1 MVITRFY
8 FVILLIL
15 LNSYSVCF
23 PADIDMQII
32 AGFNNYHKQDH
43 WLSLQITGIGDDF
56 EGYVSASIQN
66 NVYGDQQIYST
77 PLSVFGDTK
86 KVEYLYIRPEVLG
99 QSLKVKLTDKDG
111 KMILEKESRLIVI
124 PAESTLVVTVS
135 QNEDALKNLPVNNI
149 DSSKKTYATNVSAE
163 NLPDRWK
170 GYDSVDV
177 VILGNF
183 SVDSLSESQKNALTN
198 WVRSG
203 GTLVI
208 SGGVDSQNFVGTFIE
223 PLLPV
228 KIIGTKILKAIP
240 SLSQR
245 FGYDFPNTTMIV
257 ALSSLKTDGKAI
269 VNEDDGLPIIAE
281 KKIGTGSIIFLCFD
295 YADPALKSWGG
306 NIELW
311 KTIIP
316 EQQKSANVK
325 YDSVFRLLSTQR
337 QLSIPSYKFIGGFLL
352 LYILCLGIVSYIFFE
367 RKKGFTWIIMILIT
381 TAFAIGAMGFSYTT
395 GEWLPIINDL
405 SIIDVYQ
412 DTTYAKVR
420 GYVNIFS
427 SAKTDLELDFTKTD
441 SIFFENPGIESTET
455 YWGNN
460 FRIVQGDVP
469 KIEIFYSSVTRR
481 NVNGMKAL
489 SSNLLYDESFVY
501 FNENISIKKQN
512 DENFM
517 VTSIMTYDLLD
528 CSLFIDGRY
537 AKIGRLRAND
547 QIDAKLDQAFSRNV
561 FDSYSVEDDK
571 KSKFINAIKPSLTG
585 NALIG
590 WMDDSAQRVL
600 TGMSTNGGYRSL
612 GMALV
617 IIHF

>member
-1 MVITRFY
+1 
-8 FVILLIL
+8 
-15 LNSYSVCF
+15 VCF

-32 AGFNNYHKQDH
+32 SGFNNYHKQDR
-43 WLSLQITGIGDDF
+43 WLPLQISGMGDDF
-56 EGYVSASIQN
+56 DGYVSVSIQN
-66 NVYGDQQIYST
+66 NIYGDQQIYT
-77 PLSVFGDTK
+77 APISVFGDTK
-86 KVEYLYIRPEVLG
+86 KVKYLYIRPERLG
-99 QSLKVKLTDKDG
+99 QIFNVKLTDKDG
-111 KMILEKESRLIVI
+111 KILLEKESRLTVI
-124 PAESTLVVTVS
+124 PSESTLVVTVN

-149 DSSKKTYATNVSAE
+149 DSSRKIYVTNVSAE

-170 GYDSVDV
+170 GYDSVDT

-183 SVDSLSESQKNALTN
+183 SVDSLSDSQKNALID
-198 WVRSG
+198 WVCSG
-203 GTLVI
+203 GTLI
-208 SGGVDSQNFVGTFIE
+208 TSGGVDSQNFVGTFIE

-269 VNEDDGLPIIAE
+269 ITEDDGLPIIAE
-281 KKIGTGSIIFLCFD
+281 RKVGAGSIIFLCFD
-295 YADPALKSWGG
+295 YADPAIKSWGG
-306 NIELW
+306 NSELW

-316 EQQKSANVK
+316 ETQKPTNVK
-325 YDSVFRLLSTQR
+325 YDSVFRLLSAQR

-367 RKKGFTWIIMILIT
+367 RKKGLTWIIIILIT
-381 TAFAIGAMGFSYTT
+381 TTFAIGAMGFSYTT

-412 DTTYAKVR
+412 DTPRTQIR

-427 SAKTDLELDFTKTD
+427 SAKTDLKLDFTRTD
-441 SIFFENPGIESTET
+441 SIFFENPGIEGTET

-460 FRIVQGDVP
+460 FKLVQGDVP
-469 KIEIFYSSVTRR
+469 KIEIY
-481 NVNGMKAL
+481 GMKAL
-489 SSNLLYDESFVY
+489 SSHLLYDESFVY
-501 FNENISIKKQN
+501 FNDNVSVKKQN

-517 VTSIMTYDLLD
+517 VASLMTYDLLD
-528 CSLFIDGRY
+528 CYLFLDGRY
-537 AKIGRLRAND
+537 TKIGRLSADD
-547 QIDAKLDQAFSRNV
+547 QIDIKLNQTFSGNI
-561 FDSYSVEDDK
+561 FDSYSVEDDT
-571 KSKFINAIKPSLTG
+571 KSRFINAIKPVITG

-590 WMDDSAQRVL
+590 WIDGSAL
-600 TGMSTNGGYRSL
+600 KTSAGMNVDGGYKSS

>member
-15 LNSYSVCF
+15 LNSHSVCF

-32 AGFNNYHKQDH
+32 AGFNNYHKQDR
-43 WLSLQITGIGDDF
+43 WLPLQITCLCDDF
-56 EGYVSASIQN
+56 DGYVSASIQN

-77 PLSVFGDTK
+77 PISIFGDTK
-86 KVEYLYIRPEVLG
+86 KVKYLYIRPERLG
-99 QSLKVKLTDKDG
+99 QSIDIKLTDKDG
-111 KMILEKESRLIVI
+111 KILLEKESRLTVI
-124 PAESTLVVTVS
+124 PTESTLVVTVN
-135 QNEDALKNLPVNNI
+135 QNEDALKNFINNI
-149 DSSKKTYATNVSAE
+149 DSSRKIYVTNVSAE

-170 GYDSVDV
+170 GYDSVDT

-183 SVDSLSESQKNALTN
+183 SADSLSDSQKNALID
-198 WVRSG
+198 WVCSG
-203 GTLVI
+203 GTLI
-208 SGGVDSQNFVGTFIE
+208 TSGGVDSQNFVGTFIE

-257 ALSSLKTDGKAI
+257 TLSSLKTDGKAI
-269 VNEDDGLPIIAE
+269 ITEDDGLPIIAE
-281 KKIGTGSIIFLCFD
+281 RKVGAGRIIFLCFD
-295 YADPALKSWGG
+295 YADPTLKFWGG
-306 NIELW
+306 NSELW
-311 KTIIP
+311 KMIIP
-316 EQQKSANVK
+316 EPQKQANVK
-325 YDSVFRLLSTQR
+325 YDSVFRLLSAQR
-337 QLSIPSYKFIGGFLL
+337 QLSIPSYKFIGEFLL
-352 LYILCLGIVSYIFFE
+352 LYILCLGIVSNIIFK
-367 RKKGFTWIIMILIT
+367 RKKGLTWIIMLLIT
-381 TAFAIGAMGFSYTT
+381 TAFALCAIGFSYIT

-412 DTTYAKVR
+412 DTPHAKIR

-427 SAKTDLELDFTKTD
+427 SAKTDLKLDFTRTD
-441 SIFFENPGIESTET
+441 SIFFENPGIEGTET

-460 FRIVQGDVP
+460 FKLVQGDVP
-469 KIEIFYSSVTRR
+469 KIEIFFSSVTRR

-489 SSNLLYDESFVY
+489 SSHLLYDESFVY
-501 FNENISIKKQN
+501 FNENVSVKEQG

-517 VTSIMTYDLLD
+517 VTSLMTYDLLD
-528 CSLFIDGRY
+528 CYLFMDGRY
-537 AKIGRLRAND
+537 TKIGRLRADD
-547 QIDAKLDQAFSRNV
+547 QIDIKLNQTFSGNV

-571 KSKFINAIKPSLTG
+571 KSKFINAIKPVLTG

-590 WMDDSAQRVL
+590 WIDDSAQRVL
-600 TGMSTNGGYRSL
+600 TGMSMKGGFRSL